1 MILPGRRTLIFGALA
16 ASLVA
21 AGWVSLQDPQPPTRG
36 KSAAARAAPAAAQAL
51 TGDLRLPS
59 RRAESGTIIDPFA
72 AVPAETESSSHAG
85 RAKEKPAPPPLPFV
99 FLGRYVEGDRA
110 WIFLGEGEYLHM
122 VRVGDIIDEK
132 YRVDRI
138 DNAVRITYLPLNE
151 AQILPIGDME

>member
-1 MILPGRRTLIFGALA
+1 MMLPGRRTLIFGALA

-21 AGWVSLQDPQPPTRG
+21 AGWVSLQDPPPPTRG
-36 KSAAARAAPAAAQAL
+36 KSAAVRAAPAAAQAL

-59 RRAESGTIIDPFA
+59 RRVESATVVDPFA
-72 AVPAETESSSHAG
+72 AVHAATESSSPAG
-85 RAKEKPAPPPLPFV
+85 KAQEKPAPPPLPFV
-99 FLGRYVEGDRA
+99 FLGSYVEGDSVRV
-110 WIFLGEGEYLHM
+110 FLDDGEALHM
-122 VRVGDIIDEK
+122 VKVGDIIDKK